1 MGLSRRRCGSAL
13 RRRRV
18 STARVE
24 RNNLVGGNCKN
35 SVASARPFG
44 RYLEDHRALRRDPV
58 ERPILHDP
66 PDLAEMDEED
76 QAKEIYTWAGLALYY
91 AQVFEQGVI
100 HAMYAARVVDGSLAG
115 QFQSADEFHALV
127 DRLMLGKLLNALREH
142 FPLRETSRSTA

>member
-1 MGLSRRRCGSAL
+1 
-13 RRRRV
+13 
-18 STARVE
+18 
-24 RNNLVGGNCKN
+24 
-35 SVASARPFG
+35 
-44 RYLEDHRALRRDPV
+44 V